1 MNYISDNQYLTLRT
15 RVRSFLDRLNQEE
28 NKIYESVGLDFPVR
42 WMNLL
47 NLLHQK
53 EDAMPVTAIAQQL
66 NKSHPEIHTI
76 TKGMEAAGYVTSV
89 TDRRDKRKRRLALTR
104 KGKEMVQR
112 LSPVWQATER
122 ATEQWIRDKAP
133 EFFLI
138 LRNLEFSLNT
148 ESFHDRVIE
157 LWKAHHQA
165 EIHIDVLPMEEWPA
179 ILNHYRHFAT
189 LNLAVP
195 AVEELLQNPKKHLIN
210 DGGQLFAYARDG
222 QTIGTVAVR
231 RLSFDI
237 AQILFIW
244 VHPDQRRHQIGRRL
258 LQHALQHVRALG
270 CRQAIFHTSR
280 FFVAAEYLFR
290 SEHFTYTS
298 KYKHS
303 FPAPEPLHTTMVVEV

>member
-1 MNYISDNQYLTLRT
+1 
-15 RVRSFLDRLNQEE
+15 
-28 NKIYESVGLDFPVR
+28 
-42 WMNLL
+42 
-47 NLLHQK
+47 
-53 EDAMPVTAIAQQL
+53 MPVTAIAQQL

-231 RLSFDI
+231 QGPH
-237 AQILFIW
+237 AVQIVVGKAF
-244 VHPDQRRHQIGRRL
+244 RRQEIRPFTHREQGLKAPVTLHEIRTGLNLIVTRVKSAAFLIGIHGRRS
-258 LQHALQHVRALG
+258 AP
-270 CRQAIFHTSR
+270 
-280 FFVAAEYLFR
+280 VAADGQ
-290 SEHFTYTS
+290 
-298 KYKHS
+298 
-303 FPAPEPLHTTMVVEV
+303 PARGQYRPVPADG